1 MLTAK
6 MAELKGTTVGTE
18 KGLLWVTVLEG
29 LEMHRDSV
37 HSSVPCCLCGM
48 LGEIG
53 GSSCP

>member
-1 MLTAK
+1 MAK

-37 HSSVPCCLCGM
+37 HSSVLCCLCGM